1 MKILFYF
8 FIILLITGC
17 ANNKVYWCG
26 DHPCINKKEK
36 EAYFKKNMIIEVRK
50 INKKDKNYGEIE
62 KITQQAIISEKQRI
76 KDEKELAKQKRIAER
91 NKIKEEKKLA
101 KKMHIEEKKR
111 IKEEKKLAKKNK
123 NLKNKDD
130 KKLVI
135 NTNNITLDVSEF
147 KKLVEKIIKQ
157 NKSKPYPDIY
167 KIEN

>member
-101 KKMHIEEKKR
+101 KK
-111 IKEEKKLAKKNK
+111 NK
-123 NLKNKDD
+123 NLENKDD

-157 NKSKPYPDIY
+157 NKSKPYPDIN